1 MIDFVKKYWMYLI
14 YIFFIVLYIYFYS
27 PVDDITPPEHIL
39 NIILITAIYFGI
51 YFIYKL
57 IVEVIKYYNKY
68 EEEEDPEKK
77 VAYYTLL
84 EKNIIVLL
92 ICVVCLFMCGLIL
105 LSHLGKDFTKIR
117 HYSYI

>member
-27 PVDDITPPEHIL
+27 PVGDIIPPEHIL
-39 NIILITAIYFGI
+39 NILLITAIYFGI

-105 LSHLGKDFTKIR
+105 LSHLGKDFTNIR
-117 HYSYI
+117 HYNYI